1 VCDFLQLNVTSFHLW
16 SIILLNILFLSSSV
30 FLKKI
35 TECVQFSVRYVQ
47 LKLSCSIAL
56 AVQMVHVHVGLGY
69 LLADIVQNSAFDWVN
84 S

>member
-1 VCDFLQLNVTSFHLW
+1 MV
-16 SIILLNILFLSSSV
+16 
-30 FLKKI
+30 

-69 LLADIVQNSAFDWVN
+69 VLADICTEQYF
-84 S
+84 